1 MMKILG
7 GMAAL
12 IVLIPVVRSFTNDDA
27 AEPGARQVPVVTQR
41 DTPADDSFEELIVF
55 DSITAGRRTFTLD
68 LPNNYAAV
76 YVSFHVA
83 NTPDDIL
90 KYGPWASTLDVN
102 GVRVMEWIEF
112 DGVDSLYTTIDNSTP
127 TYGASGKGQ
136 WIDITSVVSPGSN
149 DLEFYH
155 FNEGPGFGITAR
167 VVTDG

>member
-112 DGVDSLYTTIDNSTP
+112 DGSGFAVHDDRQLDAHLRCLREGAVDRHHQCCLT
-127 TYGASGKGQ
+127 
-136 WIDITSVVSPGSN
+136 
-149 DLEFYH
+149 
-155 FNEGPGFGITAR
+155 GFE
-167 VVTDG
+167 